1 MSTEIELLDFFKAL
15 AEPKRLKIAGIL
27 AQAPHA
33 VEELASLL
41 ALSEATISH
50 HLAVLARAGLVRA
63 RAEGHY
69 SIYEL
74 QKDRLEG
81 MAERLLAKETLPA
94 IADGVDMQ
102 AYDRAVLRNFSGPD
116 GRLKTLPAQR
126 KKFEVV
132 LRHAASLFRP
142 GKRYSEKEVNK
153 LLAGIHED
161 TASLRRGLIEIHLMQ
176 RTNGEYWRTSQAAVK
191 PGKKTQGKPD

>member
-1 MSTEIELLDFFKAL
+1 MSTESELIEFFKAL

-41 ALSEATISH
+41 GLSEATVSH
-50 HLAVLARAGLVRA
+50 HLSLLARAGLVRA

-74 QKDRLEG
+74 QKDRLES

-94 IADGVDMQ
+94 VAADVDMR
-102 AYDRAVLRNFSGPD
+102 AYDHAVLRNFSGPD

-126 KKFEVV
+126 KKLEVV
-132 LRHAASLFRP
+132 LRHASSLFQP
-142 GKRYSEKEVNK
+142 GKRYTEKEVNK
-153 LLAGIHED
+153 ILARVHSD
-161 TASLRRGLIEIHLMQ
+161 TASLRRGLIEIKLMQ
-176 RTNGEYWRTSQAAVK
+176 REAGQYWLKA
-191 PGKKTQGKPD
+191 